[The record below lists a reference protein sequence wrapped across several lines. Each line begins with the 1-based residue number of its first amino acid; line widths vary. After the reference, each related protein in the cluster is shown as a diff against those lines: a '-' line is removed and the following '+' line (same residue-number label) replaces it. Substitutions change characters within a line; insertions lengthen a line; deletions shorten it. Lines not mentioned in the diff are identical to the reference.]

1 MDSPTAPRTQSVP
14 ALERGLLMLE
24 HMAKS
29 RNGVTLSHLTQK
41 LHVPRS
47 TGHAL
52 LLTFQRCGYVQR
64 DDETGRYRLG
74 FRLHALAKIALSGI
88 GLRGRASPLLY
99 QLMQNS
105 GLTVHLAIL
114 EEGEAILIDRIE
126 PPGAPK
132 LATWVG
138 KSMGLHCTAV
148 GKALIASLPEEELAN
163 MIRRQGLMRYNDN
176 TIGSMRRLRMA
187 CEEIQQMGYA
197 VDDEEEEIGVRC
209 IAAPVCNSRGEV
221 VAAISISGT
230 KSQIEDIA
238 IKVARVKETAQ
249 ALSHYLSPIANERQI
264 WSVEQGPEG

>member
-1 MDSPTAPRTQSVP
+1 MDSSTAPRTQSVP

-24 HMAKS
+24 HLAKS

-41 LHVPRS
+41 LQVPRS

-64 DDETGRYRLG
+64 DEETGRYRLG
-74 FRLHALAKIALSGI
+74 FRLHALAKMALCGV

-114 EEGEAILIDRIE
+114 EDGEAILIDRIE
-126 PPGAPK
+126 PPGVPK

-138 KSMGLHCTAV
+138 KSMGLHCTAL
-148 GKALIASLPEEELAN
+148 GKVLIAPLPEDELAA

-176 TIGSMRRLRMA
+176 TIGSMRKLRMA
-187 CEEIQQMGYA
+187 CDEVQQMGYA

-209 IAAPVCNSRGEV
+209 IAAPVRNSRGEV

-238 IKVARVKETAQ
+238 IKAAQVKETAQ
-249 ALSHYLSPIANERQI
+249 ALSHYLSPIVNERRI
-264 WSVEQGPEG
+264 LSIE

>member
-1 MDSPTAPRTQSVP
+1 MP

-24 HMAKS
+24 HLAKS

-41 LHVPRS
+41 LQLPRS
-47 TGHAL
+47 TAHAL

-64 DDETGRYRLG
+64 DEETGRYRLG
-74 FRLHALAKIALSGI
+74 FRLHALAKMALSGVS
-88 GLRGRASPLLY
+88 LRGKASPILY

-138 KSMGLHCTAV
+138 KRMGLHCTAL
-148 GKALIASLPEEELAN
+148 GKVLIAPLPEDQLSC
-163 MIRRQGLMRYNDN
+163 MIQRQGLIRYNDN
-176 TIGSMRRLRMA
+176 TIRSMRKLRMA
-187 CEEIQQMGYA
+187 CDEVQQLGYA

-209 IAAPVCNSRGEV
+209 IGAPVYNSRGEV
-221 VAAISISGT
+221 VAAISVSGS
-230 KSQIEDIA
+230 KAQLEDITLKA
-238 IKVARVKETAQ
+238 ARVKETAQ
-249 ALSHYLSPIANERQI
+249 ALSNHLRPLSIERHIEAIEHMTEIAPAN
-264 WSVEQGPEG
+264 

>member
-1 MDSPTAPRTQSVP
+1 
-14 ALERGLLMLE
+14 MLE
-24 HMAKS
+24 HLAKS

-41 LHVPRS
+41 LQVPRS

-64 DDETGRYRLG
+64 DEETGRYRLG
-74 FRLHALAKIALSGI
+74 FRLHALAKMALSGV

-126 PPGAPK
+126 PPCAPK

-148 GKALIASLPEEELAN
+148 GKALIASLPEDELAN
-163 MIRRQGLMRYNDN
+163 MIRKQGLMRYNDN

-187 CEEIQQMGYA
+187 CDEIQQMGYA

-209 IAAPVCNSRGEV
+209 IAAPICNSNGEV

-230 KSQIEDIA
+230 KYQIEDITVKA
-238 IKVARVKETAQ
+238 ARVKETAR
-249 ALSHYLSPIANERQI
+249 ALSLSLSPIINERHI
-264 WSVEQGPEG
+264 LSFD